1 MSFRL
6 PERLLDLRRHNRTDP
21 AAPATEPPFDPTS
34 WSGALI
40 VMLGMA
46 AVLWI
51 VQIVNAT
58 QDYGFDRF
66 GIKPRE
72 VDGLWGVLTEPFL
85 HASYGHLLS
94 NTVPLIGVGWVLL
107 MSGLRVFL
115 FVTAVVVVI
124 GDAATWLVA
133 PSGLIVGA
141 SGMIFGWL
149 GYLVARAY
157 FTRRWKW
164 IFVAAGLLLFFGT
177 LLGSLLPT
185 VDSRVSWQA
194 HVCGLLTGIAVGW
207 LLHPRRP
214 ATAARTR
221 RLGTAA

>member
-6 PERLLDLRRHNRTDP
+6 PERLLDLRRNNRTDA
-21 AAPATEPPFDPTS
+21 AAPTTEPPFDPSS

-40 VMLGMA
+40 VMVGVA

-51 VQIVNAT
+51 VQVVNAT
-58 QDYGFDRF
+58 ENYRLDRF

-107 MSGLRVFL
+107 LSGVRVFL
-115 FVTAVVVVI
+115 FVTAVVVVV
-124 GDAATWLVA
+124 GDAATWVVA

-157 FTRRWKW
+157 FTRRLKW
-164 IFVAAGLLLFFGT
+164 IFVAAGLLIFFGT

-194 HVCGLLTGIAVGW
+194 HVCGLLAGIAVGW

-214 ATAARTR
+214 STARTR
-221 RLGTAA
+221 RLGTVS